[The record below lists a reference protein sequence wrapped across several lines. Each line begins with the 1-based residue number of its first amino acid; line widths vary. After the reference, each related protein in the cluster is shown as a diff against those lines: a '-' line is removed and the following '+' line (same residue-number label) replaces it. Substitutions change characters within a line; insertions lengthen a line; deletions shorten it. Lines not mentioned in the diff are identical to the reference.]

1 MDCIHTAFLHAF
13 PALDTFH
20 IPNIPNIHPAGA
32 HAPAAVGT
40 GAFIYPYPQ
49 HCHRGKKGIDC
60 PKRAEET
67 AEASVNKTCADE
79 DDSHHKHFPGKQRP
93 CKAAQR
99 FVQEHQRYTA
109 FQGSCGTYV
118 FAERRHR
125 KPCGHLKYNGEQDY
139 KYNQYHVLQF
149 G

>member
-1 MDCIHTAFLHAF
+1 MDEMEKNELEKNEELEPKEAVETKEEPTQEEASVT
-13 PALDTFH
+13 D
-20 IPNIPNIHPAGA
+20 
-32 HAPAAVGT
+32 APAAEEAV
-40 GAFIYPYPQ
+40 
-49 HCHRGKKGIDC
+49 
-60 PKRAEET
+60 ET